1 MAQRVQKQTKPLVC
15 FPPVADFPCCGRNVP
30 IGLAAGPTARAERLA
45 CMPKNLPSGKKVLTY
60 TLGTLLVAFPAMI
73 LVYRLVS

>member
-1 MAQRVQKQTKPLVC
+1 MS
-15 FPPVADFPCCGRNVP
+15 
-30 IGLAAGPTARAERLA
+30 
-45 CMPKNLPSGKKVLTY
+45 KNLPSGKKVLTY